1 MLTDQ
6 QLQVIELLALGELTK
21 AEISKKV
28 GISDRVIY
36 KWQNNEEFKAKWK
49 ERADSILNSL
59 EHEGKARMVSKGQIA
74 IDNILHMANTAHSE
88 KVKLDANIFIYESI
102 FGKATTRLQ
111 DVSESKE
118 EPKVSTIDLQ
128 KELSKFKVIS
138 SQKDKKTS

>member
-6 QLQVIELLALGELTK
+6 QLQCIELLALGELTK
-21 AEISKKV
+21 AEISKKIGV
-28 GISDRVIY
+28 GNRVIY

-59 EHEGKARMVSKGQIA
+59 EHEGKARMVAKGQIA
-74 IDNILHMANTAHSE
+74 IDNILHIANMAHSE

-111 DVSESKE
+111 DVTPVKEESK
-118 EPKVSTIDLQ
+118 VSSSDLQ
-128 KELSKFKVIS
+128 QEFTKFKVIPS
-138 SQKDKKTS
+138 TKDKKTS